1 MVHPRNK
8 PRADWTT
15 LQTTMR
21 LRGTLGTARAFRAF
35 RPFVKCAAVVV
46 HHRVT
51 RVKQLKWRRRWSRL
65 SRAGTLIFFNSNEIE
80 FGTTYAEA
88 CCRIRVGP
96 LSSHSQ
102 TRLKPDLLI
111 RSLCLIL
118 SLAYNWLLIS
128 LGPGRDFRRGM
139 TQLCPQAQTRS
150 RTRGHL
156 P

>member
-1 MVHPRNK
+1 M
-8 PRADWTT
+8 
-15 LQTTMR
+15 
-21 LRGTLGTARAFRAF
+21 
-35 RPFVKCAAVVV
+35 
-46 HHRVT
+46 
-51 RVKQLKWRRRWSRL
+51 

-128 LGPGRDFRRGM
+128 LGPARDFRRE
-139 TQLCPQAQTRS
+139 
-150 RTRGHL
+150 RGNL
-156 P
+156 TTVNDIAELVDAVLRRNTAKA